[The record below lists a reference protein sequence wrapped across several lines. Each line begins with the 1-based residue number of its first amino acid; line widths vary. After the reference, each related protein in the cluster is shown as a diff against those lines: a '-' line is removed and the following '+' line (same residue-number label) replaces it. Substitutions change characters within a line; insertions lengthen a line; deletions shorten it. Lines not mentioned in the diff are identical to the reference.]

1 MCVKGWRSKKLN
13 PLSIRVVVREK
24 NHTLPPLSLDPRERG
39 GVQSGHH
46 VDVLGNGGLL
56 NDVLAIV
63 TGNGAD
69 LEDEIVSDIGQ
80 VVAGMEFE

>member
-1 MCVKGWRSKKLN
+1 M
-13 PLSIRVVVREK
+13 
-24 NHTLPPLSLDPRERG
+24 
-39 GVQSGHH
+39 
-46 VDVLGNGGLL
+46 DVLGNGGLL